1 MMDTNNLQRQF
12 FLTAE
17 DHHQPTLLKGR
28 TAMFKQI
35 LVPLDGSTLAEQAL
49 PVAARLARASSGS
62 IVLVRVANFPVDY
75 GGGYTQA
82 PLMTEQVIET
92 ELDNVDAYLKKIATS
107 EMLAGISIKTESMF
121 GQPLQDILSVV
132 ESRRVDLIVICSHGR
147 TGLMRWALG
156 SIAQGLAHQCP
167 VPLLVLREGGQV
179 TAISSG
185 AIKGPIC
192 ALVALDGSPFA
203 ETALQP
209 AANLVAQLSA
219 PGEGILHL
227 AHVITHTGDEA
238 QQSAKKYIAG
248 VTEQLQQK
256 LKDLN
261 LTITWSLLRDKDIA
275 GAVIDVA
282 EHNDNK
288 AIADQ
293 ASGCDL
299 IAMSTH
305 GRGGLERLMMGS
317 VTERVLHGTKLP
329 MLIVRPQRSAAY
341 GA

>member
-1 MMDTNNLQRQF
+1 
-12 FLTAE
+12 
-17 DHHQPTLLKGR
+17 
-28 TAMFKQI
+28 MFKQI

-49 PVAARLARASSGS
+49 PVATRLAHASSGS

-92 ELDNVDAYLKKIATS
+92 ELDNVDAYLKNVATS
-107 EMLAGISIKTESMF
+107 EALAGIPVKAESMF

-147 TGLMRWALG
+147 TGLKRWALG
-156 SIAQGLAHQCP
+156 SIAQGLAHQST
-167 VPLLVLREGGQV
+167 VPLLVLREGGQI
-179 TAISSG
+179 TAVSSG
-185 AIKGPIC
+185 ATHGPIC

-203 ETALQP
+203 ETAILP

-219 PGEGILHL
+219 PDEGILHL
-227 AHVITHTGDEA
+227 AHVITHVGDEA
-238 QQSAKKYIAG
+238 LQSAKKYIAG

-256 LKDLN
+256 LRDSN
-261 LTITWSLLRDKDIA
+261 LSITWSLLRDKDIA
-275 GAVIDVA
+275 GTVIDLA
-282 EHNDNK
+282 EHGDNK
-288 AIADQ
+288 TSTDQ
-293 ASGCDL
+293 VHRCDL

-341 GA
+341 GS

>member
-1 MMDTNNLQRQF
+1 
-12 FLTAE
+12 
-17 DHHQPTLLKGR
+17 
-28 TAMFKQI
+28 MFKQI

-49 PVAARLARASSGS
+49 PVATRLAHASSGS

-92 ELDNVDAYLKKIATS
+92 ELDNVDAYLKNVATS
-107 EMLAGISIKTESMF
+107 EALAGIPVKTESMF

-147 TGLMRWALG
+147 TGLKRWALG
-156 SIAQGLAHQCP
+156 SIAQGLAHQST
-167 VPLLVLREGGQV
+167 VPLLVLREGGQI
-179 TAISSG
+179 TAVSNG
-185 AIKGPIC
+185 ATHGPIC

-203 ETALQP
+203 ETAILP

-219 PGEGILHL
+219 PDEGILHL
-227 AHVITHTGDEA
+227 AHVITHVGDEA
-238 QQSAKKYIAG
+238 LQSAKKYIAG

-256 LKDLN
+256 LRDSHLS
-261 LTITWSLLRDKDIA
+261 ITWSLLRDKDIA
-275 GAVIDVA
+275 GTVIDLA
-282 EHNDNK
+282 EHGDNK
-288 AIADQ
+288 TSTDQ
-293 ASGCDL
+293 VHRCDL

-341 GA
+341 GS

>member
-1 MMDTNNLQRQF
+1 
-12 FLTAE
+12 
-17 DHHQPTLLKGR
+17 
-28 TAMFKQI
+28 MFKQI

-49 PVAARLARASSGS
+49 PVATQLAHASSGS

-92 ELDNVDAYLKKIATS
+92 ELDNVDAYLKNVATS
-107 EMLAGISIKTESMF
+107 EALAGIPVKAESMF

-147 TGLMRWALG
+147 TGLKRWALG
-156 SIAQGLAHQCP
+156 SIAQGLAHQST
-167 VPLLVLREGGQV
+167 VPLLVLREGGQI
-179 TAISSG
+179 TAVSSG
-185 AIKGPIC
+185 ATHGPIC

-203 ETALQP
+203 ETALLP

-227 AHVITHTGDEA
+227 AHVITHVGDEA
-238 QQSAKKYIAG
+238 LQSAKKYIAG

-261 LTITWSLLRDKDIA
+261 LSITWSLLRDKDIA
-275 GAVIDVA
+275 GAVIDLA
-282 EHNDNK
+282 EHGDNK
-288 AIADQ
+288 TSTDQ
-293 ASGCDL
+293 VHRCDL

-341 GA
+341 GS

>member
-1 MMDTNNLQRQF
+1 
-12 FLTAE
+12 
-17 DHHQPTLLKGR
+17 
-28 TAMFKQI
+28 MFKQI

-49 PVAARLARASSGS
+49 PVATRLAHASSGS

-92 ELDNVDAYLKKIATS
+92 ELDNVDAYLKNVATS
-107 EMLAGISIKTESMF
+107 EALAGIPVKAESMF

-147 TGLMRWALG
+147 TGLKRWALG
-156 SIAQGLAHQCP
+156 SIAQGLAHQST
-167 VPLLVLREGGQV
+167 VPLLVLREGGQI
-179 TAISSG
+179 TAVSSG
-185 AIKGPIC
+185 ATHGPIC

-203 ETALQP
+203 ETAILP

-219 PGEGILHL
+219 PDEGILHL
-227 AHVITHTGDEA
+227 AHVITHVGDEA
-238 QQSAKKYIAG
+238 LQSAKKYIAG

-256 LKDLN
+256 LRDSN
-261 LTITWSLLRDKDIA
+261 LSITWSLLRDKDIA
-275 GAVIDVA
+275 GTVIDLA
-282 EHNDNK
+282 EYGDNK
-288 AIADQ
+288 TSTDQ
-293 ASGCDL
+293 VHRCDL

-341 GA
+341 GS